1 VDPDGRDWY
10 ESEDKKTIE
19 YLHGVTIQR
28 EGYTHLG
35 ATLGEEYE
43 KNIRNGD
50 YSTLSISANFKDED
64 FVAQKDGQCCAAA
77 KQMCINRGGKN
88 STYANELSIVT
99 MGENG
104 CAGDGIKNTLFD
116 ALERVGMSLA
126 KGIPVVAGMDHKD
139 GSPNLIK
146 NGGDGVTDHYVAII
160 EITVNFTKD
169 NNGKGS
175 VSGGTIRYANPGCQN
190 AANGM
195 SPKNKFTFS
204 SATNWRGVNGHRIMT
219 NLRVKKP

>member
-1 VDPDGRDWY
+1 
-10 ESEDKKTIE
+10 
-19 YLHGVTIQR
+19 
-28 EGYTHLG
+28 
-35 ATLGEEYE
+35 
-43 KNIRNGD
+43 
-50 YSTLSISANFKDED
+50 
-64 FVAQKDGQCCAAA
+64 
-77 KQMCINRGGKN
+77 
-88 STYANELSIVT
+88 
-99 MGENG
+99 
-104 CAGDGIKNTLFD
+104 
-116 ALERVGMSLA
+116 MSLA

-175 VSGGTIRYANPGCQN
+175 ISSGTIRYANPGCQN

-219 NLRVKKP
+219 NLRVKNLKKMKYQLLTILLFFAFNRMYSVNKQEVRSENDSTFTLLEPY